1 MESKKVLF
9 ITGTRA
15 DFGKLK
21 PLIKS
26 VSGMTGF
33 SSQIFTTGMHMLNR
47 YGSTWEE
54 VVRFGHGHVHPFVNQ
69 SPGDSM
75 DQILSKT
82 ISGLSDYIKEGKPDL
97 IIVHGDRVEALAGS
111 AVGALNNILVG
122 HIEGGELSGTVDE
135 ILRHAIT
142 KLSHTHFVAND
153 QARDRLLQMGELD
166 RSIFVIG
173 SPDIDAMES
182 PDLPTLGET
191 LSHYGLP
198 DRKFGILIFHPVT
211 TELESLRKDVAV
223 TMEALQDYGT
233 PVIVIESNNDTGADL
248 IKEVYEDYTD
258 STLFHFFPS
267 MRFEFFLT
275 LLRNAEFM
283 IGNSSAGV
291 REAPHF
297 GVPAINLGSRQMNR
311 VVSRLVLDTEI
322 DKDQIVRNLGR
333 TIGLDKT
340 PEKNFGDGKS
350 AQRFEDILKKPL
362 FWETSVQKQ
371 FKDVIPEGHASK

>member
-1 MESKKVLF
+1 MTHRKVLF

-21 PLIKS
+21 PLIRAA
-26 VSGMTGF
+26 GALPGF
-33 SSQIFTTGMHMLNR
+33 TSQIFTTGMHMLSR

-54 VVRFGHGHVHPFVNQ
+54 VVRFGIGHVHPFVNQ

-82 ISGLSDYIKEGKPDL
+82 ISGLSDFIKEGKPDL

-111 AVGALNNILVG
+111 AVGALNNILVA

-142 KLSHTHFVAND
+142 KLSHLHFVANE
-153 QARDRLLQMGELD
+153 QARERLLQMGEVD
-166 RSIFVIG
+166 ESIFVLG

-182 PDLPTLGET
+182 PDLPSLEET
-191 LSHYGLP
+191 LEHYGLKS
-198 DRKFGILIFHPVT
+198 RKYGILIFHPVT
-211 TELESLRKDVAV
+211 TELDSLRREVEV
-223 TMEALQDYGT
+223 TMQALEEFGL
-233 PVIVIESNNDTGADL
+233 PVIVIESNNDTGADT
-248 IKEVYEDYTD
+248 IKEIYEEY
-258 STLFHFFPS
+258 SNSKSFFFFPS
-267 MRFEFFLT
+267 MRFEYFLT

-297 GVPAINLGSRQMNR
+297 GVPAVNLGTRQKNR
-311 VVSRLVLDTEI
+311 VVSRLVLDTQITKTEI
-322 DKDQIVRNLGR
+322 LENLNKLPE
-333 TIGLDKT
+333 LDRT

-350 AQRFEDILKKPL
+350 AERFKEILNKQIL
-362 FWETSVQKQ
+362 WNTSVQKQ
-371 FKDVIPEGHASK
+371 FKDLSPKE